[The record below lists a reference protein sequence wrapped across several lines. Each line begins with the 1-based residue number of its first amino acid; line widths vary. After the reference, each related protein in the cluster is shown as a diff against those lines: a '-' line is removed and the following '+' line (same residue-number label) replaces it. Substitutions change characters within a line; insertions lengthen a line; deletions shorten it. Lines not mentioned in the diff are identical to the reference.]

1 MGFDVKDLPEDD
13 GSDPFLWALNV
24 SSLTAA
30 MDDVIGDVG
39 GILKQT
45 DYLAQALVVE
55 GGVPSPRSPVNHQ
68 ARTADLTEKLLRHQE
83 TMAMAIKSLDSRA
96 EQASIRASREARK
109 TTGILAVAIVALVAT
124 IVGVVVATI
133 H

>member
-55 GGVPSPRSPVNHQ
+55 GGVPYTSVACKPPSEDGRPY
-68 ARTADLTEKLLRHQE
+68 
-83 TMAMAIKSLDSRA
+83 
-96 EQASIRASREARK
+96 RE
-109 TTGILAVAIVALVAT
+109 VAT
-124 IVGVVVATI
+124 SSRDYGDG